1 MKLGDYP
8 LHHGGVGAIRSL
20 GRLGVPMYAITEDRY
35 TPAAVSR
42 HLRRAFVWP
51 TTGTEEPEWLV
62 DGLLRIGRRIG
73 RPAVLIPTD
82 EEAAVLI
89 AEHQEEL
96 ATRFLFPRVDG
107 KLPRRLASKQ
117 GLHELCVEHGI
128 SSPVSSFPQS
138 YEEVERFA
146 ERACFPVVAKNC
158 EAFERRRQPAVN
170 GTTRIA
176 DREGLLRLARGW
188 GERPGVILQEYL
200 PREDAEDWIVHAYF
214 DADSTPLA
222 MFTGVK
228 VRSWPPH
235 AGMTAN
241 AYVVDNPELADIAA
255 RFIKQIGFSGVI
267 DLDLRF
273 DRRDGR
279 YKLLD
284 FNPRMG
290 AQFRLFENEAGID
303 VVRAM
308 HLDLTGRAVP
318 EGNSSPGG
326 GTSWRTSICRPC
338 SPTGAAGT
346 PRRTRRLAR
355 AVRSWRGSRVTIRC
369 RSSRCSRASY
379 GRARSICIT
388 CGGPAASAMPTCAPS
403 HPKHVRRPWP
413 PETGTEGRGG
423 KGRGGKGRGGKA
435 EAGRQG
441 GKAGRE
447 GQKQEQKAHEVGM
460 TCPGEGL
467 RDSTGSSHRRR
478 AVRSVHRRAS
488 ARARHSGPGVR

>member
-1 MKLGDYP
+1 MPVDADRNVPGLIVKFGDYP

-20 GRLGVPMYAITEDRY
+20 GRLGIPMYAITEDRY
-35 TPAAVSR
+35 TPAAASR
-42 HLRRAFVWP
+42 YLRRAFVWP
-51 TTGTEEPEWLV
+51 TTGTEEPERLV
-62 DGLLRIGRRIG
+62 EGLLRIGARIG
-73 RPAVLIPTD
+73 RPTVLVPTD

-96 ATRFLFPRVDG
+96 GERFLFPRVDA

-128 SSPVSSFPQS
+128 PSPAAAFPQS
-138 YEEVERFA
+138 YEEIVAFA
-146 ERACFPVVAKNC
+146 ESARFPIVAKNR
-158 EAFERRRQPAVN
+158 EAFVRRSQPAVN

-176 DREGLLRLARGW
+176 TREGLLSLARDW
-188 GERPGVILQEYL
+188 GDQPGVILQEYL
-200 PREDAEDWIVHAYF
+200 PREEAEDWIVHAYF

-241 AYVVDNPELADIAA
+241 AYVVDNPELADLAA

-273 DRRDGR
+273 DRRDGQ

-290 AQFRLFENEAGID
+290 AQFRLFENESGID

-318 EGNSSPGG
+318 EGEQRAGHRYIVENIDLPALLAYRRSGYTTPHAPARASGTELAWLAGDDLRPFFTMLARFVRPGARHLYQL
-326 GTSWRTSICRPC
+326 WRTNR
-338 SPTGAAGT
+338 
-346 PRRTRRLAR
+346 
-355 AVRSWRGSRVTIRC
+355 RGS
-369 RSSRCSRASY
+369 
-379 GRARSICIT
+379 
-388 CGGPAASAMPTCAPS
+388 
-403 HPKHVRRPWP
+403 
-413 PETGTEGRGG
+413 
-423 KGRGGKGRGGKA
+423 
-435 EAGRQG
+435 
-441 GKAGRE
+441 
-447 GQKQEQKAHEVGM
+447 
-460 TCPGEGL
+460 
-467 RDSTGSSHRRR
+467 STSTTTK
-478 AVRSVHRRAS
+478 
-488 ARARHSGPGVR
+488 